1 MIRSIL
7 IGAFLLGTLAAC
19 GGNVLQEAEAKSKAA
34 CECKDADCVRPHIK
48 WFNMMEL
55 KDGGAAL
62 KGLSKE
68 EHAKYK
74 ALSSAAGTCQVNIKN
89 GKK

>member
-1 MIRSIL
+1 M
-7 IGAFLLGTLAAC
+7 GTLAAC

-34 CECKDADCVRPHIK
+34 CECKDADCVRPHVK
-48 WFNMMEL
+48 WFNTMSL

-68 EHAKYK
+68 DLAKYTK
-74 ALSSAAGTCQVNIKN
+74 LSVAAGTCQANIKN